1 MLLGSSLYEHFQPE
15 NMKKLQAEYIER
27 LETIKDA
34 IQESDELAA
43 YLDAEEEEDYV
54 KLQDKYE
61 RYINELYEDVAASD
75 PLELFD
81 LEERLIDPAFEGL
94 FFPRLLGYAV
104 LRGDLNDDFK
114 YVRPQEHF
122 KQILIAMVNSPY
134 FDMIKLRVGQAI
146 QIGFALSSDIWIT
159 NLLEEIDNKNVKQFL
174 NAQKIDRYHVLNHR
188 KSGYLRF
195 QKQFQTT
202 NFQST
207 DFPSTIGE
215 MTSGFG
221 LLRKFLEY
229 RIKSNANHASYHE
242 ELLKLLE
249 NEQLYGKNHDHII
262 SLIINFLPLEGK
274 SEERLAKVLNKIR
287 KADKGFSE
295 RYFELLL
302 QHLNSDL
309 PYSPECDTRV
319 HNLLDH
325 SIKDDMETYY
335 SALAIL
341 AAKGFVHEDSKEAVK
356 QLYAL
361 YDGLSTINSCLRQSV
376 LNQFIH
382 VLRNLTEEE
391 YPDYFELNKTF
402 VAYMDIFDYQHFNQ
416 SLKEESVI
424 YVKKL
429 LKKYTDKRGKDYQD
443 IKKFVIP
450 TFQDLGFM
458 KEKEV
463 MELFKTRRK
472 KKTA

>member
-1 MLLGSSLYEHFQPE
+1 
-15 NMKKLQAEYIER
+15 MKTLQDKYVER

-34 IQESDELAA
+34 IQESDELTA

-54 KLQDKYE
+54 KLQDKFE
-61 RYINELYEDVAASD
+61 RYINELYEEVAASD

-104 LRGDLNDDFK
+104 LRGDLNENFK

-122 KQILIAMVNSPY
+122 KQILMAMINSPY

-195 QKQFQTT
+195 QRQFQTT

-229 RIKSNANHASYHE
+229 RIKSDSDHSSYQE

-249 NEQLYGKNHDHII
+249 NKMLFGKNHDHIL
-262 SLIINFLPLEGK
+262 SLVINFISFEGK
-274 SEERLAKVLNKIR
+274 NRDRVAAVLNSIR
-287 KADKGFSE
+287 KSDSNFCD

-302 QHLNSDL
+302 RHLTSDL
-309 PYSPECDTRV
+309 PYSPECDARV
-319 HNLLDH
+319 YSLLDH
-325 SIKDDMETYY
+325 EIRDDMETYY
-335 SALAIL
+335 AALAVL
-341 AAKGFVHEDSKEAVK
+341 DAKGFVHEDSKEAVK
-356 QLYAL
+356 QLYSL
-361 YDGLSTINSCLRQSV
+361 YDGLSTINSCLRQSI
-376 LNQFIH
+376 LDQFVH
-382 VLRNLTEEE
+382 VLRNLAEEE

-402 VAYMDIFDYQHFNQ
+402 VAYMDIFDYQQFNQ

-429 LKKYTDKRGKDYQD
+429 LRKFTDKRGRDYQD

-472 KKTA
+472 KKPA

>member
-1 MLLGSSLYEHFQPE
+1 
-15 NMKKLQAEYIER
+15 MKTLQDQYIER

-43 YLDAEEEEDYV
+43 YLDAEEEEDYI
-54 KLQDKYE
+54 KLQDKFE
-61 RYINELYEDVAASD
+61 RYINELYEDVAAAD

-81 LEERLIDPAFEGL
+81 LEERLIDPAYEGL

-104 LRGDLNDDFK
+104 LRGDLNDDYK

-122 KQILIAMVNSPY
+122 KQILMAMINSPY

-159 NLLEEIDNKNVKQFL
+159 NLLEEIENKNVKQFL
-174 NAQKIDRYHVLNHR
+174 QAQKIDRYHVLNNR
-188 KSGYLRF
+188 KAGYHRF

-207 DFPSTIGE
+207 DFPSNLGE

-229 RIKSNANHASYHE
+229 RIKSDSDHSSYHE

-249 NEQLYGKNHDHII
+249 NEKLFGKNHDHIL
-262 SLIINFLPLEGK
+262 SLVINFIPFEGK
-274 SEERLAKVLNKIR
+274 DHDRLAKVLNALR
-287 KADKGFSE
+287 KKNNDFNE

-302 QHLNSDL
+302 RHLTSDL
-309 PYSPECDTRV
+309 PYRPECDTRV
-319 HNLLDH
+319 YELLDH
-325 SIKDDMETYY
+325 SQKDDMETYY
-335 SALAIL
+335 AAVSVL
-341 AAKGFVHEDSKEAVK
+341 AARGFVHDDSKEAVK
-356 QLYAL
+356 QLYSL
-361 YDGLSTINSCLRQSV
+361 YDGLSTINSCLRQSM
-376 LNQFIH
+376 LNQFVH

-391 YPDYFELNKTF
+391 YADYFELNKTF
-402 VAYMDIFDYQHFNQ
+402 VAYMDIFDFQQFNQ
-416 SLKEESVI
+416 SLKEESIV

-429 LKKYTDKRGKDYQD
+429 LKKYTDKRGRDYQD

>member
-1 MLLGSSLYEHFQPE
+1 
-15 NMKKLQAEYIER
+15 MKTLQTKYIER
-27 LETIKDA
+27 LEIIKDA
-34 IQESDELAA
+34 IQDSEELVA
-43 YLDAEEEEDYV
+43 YLDAEEEADYL

-61 RYINELYEDVAASD
+61 RYVNELYEDVAAAD

-104 LRGDLNDDFK
+104 LRGDLNEDYK

-122 KQILIAMVNSPY
+122 KQILIAMINSPY
-134 FDMIKLRVGQAI
+134 FDLIKMRVGQAI

-159 NLLEEIDNKNVKQFL
+159 NLLEEIENKNVKQFL
-174 NAQKIDRYHVLNHR
+174 NAQKIDRYHILNNR

-195 QKQFQTT
+195 QRQFQTT

-207 DFPSTIGE
+207 DFPATLGE

-229 RIKSNANHASYHE
+229 RIKSNSDHSSYQE
-242 ELLKLLE
+242 ELLTLLE
-249 NEQLYGKNHDHII
+249 NEKLHGKNHDHIL
-262 SLIINFLPLEGK
+262 SLVINFIPFEGK
-274 SEERLAKVLNKIR
+274 NHDRLASVLNNLR
-287 KADKGFSE
+287 KSDPHFSE
-295 RYFELLL
+295 KYFELLSR
-302 QHLNSDL
+302 HLTSDL
-309 PYSPECDTRV
+309 PYQPEADARV
-319 HNLLDH
+319 YNLLDH
-325 SIKDDMETYY
+325 SNKDDLQAYY
-335 SALAIL
+335 AALAVL
-341 AAKGFVHEDSKEAVK
+341 AAKGFIHDDSKEAVR
-356 QLYAL
+356 QLYSL
-361 YDGLSTINSCLRQSV
+361 YDGLSTINSCLRQSI
-376 LNQFIH
+376 LNQFVH

-391 YPDYFELNKTF
+391 YADYFELNKTF
-402 VAYMDIFDYQHFNQ
+402 VAYMDIFDFQQFNQ
-416 SLKEESVI
+416 SLKEESVV

-429 LKKYTDKRGKDYQD
+429 LKKFTDKRGRDYQD

-472 KKTA
+472 KKPV